1 MMTPNA
7 HIREVLRRD
16 TGWVLRG
23 GCLVLELHSL
33 RPGVAVRGYMVAHFP
48 DNDTWERTYLGADEL
63 NTPRAQLRPHLR
75 WHTGRYS
82 AAAAAD
88 EVEKIVRVT
97 AVRQVRE
104 AVIQ

>member
-16 TGWVLRG
+16 TGWTLRG
-23 GCLVLELHSL
+23 GCLVLELHSR
-33 RPGVAVRGYMVAHFP
+33 RPGVAVRGYMIAHFP
-48 DNDTWERTYLGADEL
+48 KDDTWGRTYLSADEL
-63 NTPRAQLRPHLR
+63 GVPREQLKPRD
-75 WHTGRYS
+75 WHSGRSS

-88 EVEKIVRVT
+88 EVEGFVRKT
-97 AVRQVRE
+97 AMRQVTE

>member
-48 DNDTWERTYLGADEL
+48 DDDTWGRTYLCAGEL
-63 NTPRAQLRPHLR
+63 DVPRGQLKPRN

-88 EVEKIVRVT
+88 EVEKVVRVT
-97 AVRQVRE
+97 AMRQVTV

>member
-1 MMTPNA
+1 MMTPSA

-33 RPGVAVRGYMVAHFP
+33 RPGVAVRGYMIAHFP
-48 DNDTWERTYLGADEL
+48 DDDTWGRLYLCAGEL
-63 NTPRAQLRPHLR
+63 DVPREQLRQR
-75 WHTGRYS
+75 DWHTGRFS

-88 EVEKIVRVT
+88 EVEEFVRKT
-97 AVRQVRE
+97 AMRQVTE